1 MTNKNIGST
10 PSVTV
15 VVSARNEAKT
25 IERCIESLIAQR
37 RSPERIV
44 MVNDGSTDETAQVLE
59 QFADN
64 PQIRVI
70 NLESNIG
77 VPGARNIGVTR
88 STSDII
94 AFTDA
99 DAYATP
105 GWLEELLV
113 PFSDPAVVASGGPD
127 RAPRNDEPFA
137 LAVDHSLRSLVG
149 SVKLRVKN
157 EFAPYSPAGCNLA
170 IRRAQFKAAGGFD
183 ERLDRRGEEKELIQR
198 LRRDGGKVAYRDKAL
213 IWHHRRVSPRQFWRQ
228 TYLSGKARVDILRL
242 APDAFAWPFIG
253 PALMVVAMSLM
264 IGGYLAS
271 GHPLLLVP
279 LAGYLAALLA
289 DGLAAWRNSGSFR
302 VAMWV
307 PVTSGTIHWAYG
319 IGLLVGAYRWLTGS
333 AIGSGKA
340 TANRQTDDL
349 TNPR

>member
-1 MTNKNIGST
+1 
-10 PSVTV
+10 
-15 VVSARNEAKT
+15 
-25 IERCIESLIAQR
+25 
-37 RSPERIV
+37 
-44 MVNDGSTDETAQVLE
+44 MVNDGSTDETARVLE

-70 NLESNIG
+70 NLETNIG
-77 VPGARNIGVTR
+77 VPGARNIGAAR
-88 STSDII
+88 SMSDII

-113 PFSDPAVVASGGPD
+113 PFADPSVVASGGPD

-170 IRRAQFKAAGGFD
+170 IRRAQFKDAGGFD

-253 PALMVVAMSLM
+253 PAMMVVTLLLLV
-264 IGGYLAS
+264 GGFVAG
-271 GHPLLLVP
+271 GHPLLLAP
-279 LAGYLAALLA
+279 LVGYLTTLVA
-289 DGLAAWRNSGSFR
+289 DGITAWRHSKSIR
-302 VAMWV
+302 VAAWV

-333 AIGSGKA
+333 EIGSGRA
-340 TANRQTDDL
+340 IISRQVEQQ
-349 TNPR
+349 